1 MGPDLSWHQGIQA
14 LSGAAYLRD
23 VLGLRHIA
31 CLWTRYTTQSLPS
44 NTLVQLLSLTT
55 FVYAARRW
63 QGPCLLRCISRYTH
77 SRSSAIDFP
86 AVATRIGDGIGL
98 FDYITFV
105 VRAPDND
112 PFNFLFEYI
121 QFYCTYIE

>member
-14 LSGAAYLRD
+14 HSGVAHMRD
-23 VLGLRHIA
+23 VLGLRHTA
-31 CLWTRYTTQSLPS
+31 CLWPRYTTQSLPS

-63 QGPCLLRCISRYTH
+63 QGLCLLHCISRYTH

-86 AVATRIGDGIGL
+86 AVATSRWGDEIG
-98 FDYITFV
+98 
-105 VRAPDND
+105 
-112 PFNFLFEYI
+112 LFEYI
-121 QFYCTYIE
+121 T